1 MTSVDTAG
9 SFHTALRAHLSLPRG
24 LNSLIPC
31 LLVVSG
37 GCYQVRSV
45 SPGGLQIVDPV
56 LQTHVLVP
64 AKIKQ
69 VKTEMKSEQ
78 GERANIQTKEG
89 VVVFG

>member
-1 MTSVDTAG
+1 M
-9 SFHTALRAHLSLPRG
+9 
-24 LNSLIPC
+24 
-31 LLVVSG
+31 
-37 GCYQVRSV
+37 RSV